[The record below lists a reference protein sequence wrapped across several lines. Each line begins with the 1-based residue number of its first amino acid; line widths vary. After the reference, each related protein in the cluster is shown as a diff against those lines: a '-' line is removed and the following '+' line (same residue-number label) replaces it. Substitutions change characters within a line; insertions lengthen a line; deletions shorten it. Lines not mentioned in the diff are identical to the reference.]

1 MAFNEVLGE
10 HPLGED
16 LRKTFAAENGMELFP
31 RLKGLKQ

>member
-1 MAFNEVLGE
+1 MAFNEVLDE

-16 LRKTFAAENGMELFP
+16 LRKTFGSENGIELFP